1 MALGEEIPIL
11 GWDKGFIKFI
21 ENPGMAFG
29 MEFGGDWGKL
39 ALSLFRI
46 GAVGFLIYYIRL
58 LIKSK
63 AATNGII
70 IGFSLILAGALGNI
84 LDSAFYGIIFS
95 DTPFHGGLATLF
107 PEEGG
112 YASFLHG
119 RVVDM
124 LYFPMF
130 TGEYPNWLA
139 GFPDWFPLKAGE
151 SYLFFSPIFNVADSA
166 ITIGVLSLLLFNRSF
181 FKDEEPVATP
191 SIVEDEPLLEELS

>member
-1 MALGEEIPIL
+1 MGLGEEIPIL
-11 GWDKGFIKFI
+11 GWEKGFIKFI

-46 GAVGFLIYYIRL
+46 AAVGFLIYYIRL

-63 AATNGII
+63 VATSGII
-70 IGFSLILAGALGNI
+70 IGFALILAGALGNI

-95 DTPFHGGLATLF
+95 ETPFHGGTATLF

-130 TGEYPNWLA
+130 TGQYPSWLA
-139 GFPDWFPLKAGE
+139 RFPDWFPLKAGE

-181 FKDEEPVATP
+181 FKDEEPVQTP
-191 SIVEDEPLLEELS
+191 SVVEDEPLLEELS